1 MTTAERSA
9 GDDVEETADVA
20 PAGFASAL
28 DGLVPRWSTRPPLG
42 YLPGLDGIRAI
53 SVLAV
58 IAYHLEYTWATGGY
72 LGVEVFFVLS
82 GFLITRLLLDEEWR
96 TGAISR
102 SNFWL
107 RRARRLLPAVI
118 ALIVG
123 VWVWALVVLPEGE
136 AARFRGDAFASL
148 FYVQNWHAIIADQPY
163 FESFGRPSPLRH
175 LWSRAIEEQFYLVWP
190 LALPLALRRLGRR
203 RAVGLIVLAALAS
216 AWLMSTTAD
225 IAAPERAYYGTDTRA
240 FGILIGAAVA
250 FAWSPERSRADVA
263 AGARRVIDAA
273 GLMALAAL
281 VWQFAVRSEFDPWTY
296 PQGFLWVDA
305 CTIVLLITATHPA
318 SNAHRII
325 GAKILAAIGR
335 RSYSL
340 YLWHW
345 PVIVFTRPSLDWGL
359 GGTTALLARLAL
371 IGGLSEL
378 SYRFVEQPFR
388 DGRMQRLAAGVR
400 ARIGEAPS
408 RRLGVGGAA
417 LGGTMLVLLLAAPAP
432 AQRVETARAPLATTT
447 TTTTTTAA
455 PTSST
460 TAPTATTA
468 PTTTAA
474 PQPGTEHMTVIGE
487 SVTLGAVSQL
497 QAYYGERLHLNAVK
511 GRRASESI
519 AHLQQLSAEGQL
531 RDTVVL
537 HIGNNGAI
545 SSDAFNAAYDAVG
558 PDRTL
563 VLVRIRVPRRWE
575 AQVNGEIDRLASEH
589 ANIVVADWNKIAN
602 EEPGLLTD
610 DGVHLSQAGKDRYT
624 RMLAELVR

>member
-1 MTTAERSA
+1 MTTAEREA
-9 GDDVEETADVA
+9 GDVEETEVT

-102 SNFWL
+102 STFWL

-118 ALIVG
+118 VLIVG
-123 VWVWALVVLPEGE
+123 VWVWALVGLPAGE

-175 LWSRAIEEQFYLVWP
+175 LWSLAIEEQFYLLWP
-190 LALPLALRRLGRR
+190 LVLPFGLRRLGRR
-203 RAVGLIVLAALAS
+203 RTAGLIVLAALGS
-216 AWLMSTTAD
+216 AWLMSATAD
-225 IAAPERAYYGTDTRA
+225 VAAPERAYYGTDTRA
-240 FGILIGAAVA
+240 FGILVGAALA
-250 FAWSPERSRADVA
+250 FAWSPERSRTRIAPA
-263 AGARRVIDAA
+263 ARRVIDLL
-273 GLMALAAL
+273 GLAALAAL
-281 VWQFAVRSEFDPWTY
+281 VWQFAGRSEFDPWTY

-305 CTIVLLITATHPA
+305 CTIVLLVAATHPA
-318 SNAHRII
+318 SIAHKVI
-325 GAKILAAIGR
+325 GAKVLAAIGR

-345 PVIVFTRPSLDWGL
+345 PVIVFTRPGVDWGL
-359 GGTTALLARLAL
+359 TGSAAL
-371 IGGLSEL
+371 IVRVAIIAALSEL

-388 DGRMQRLAAGVR
+388 DGRMQRLAAGVEQR
-400 ARIGEAPS
+400 VGAAPARRIGLA
-408 RRLGVGGAA
+408 GGA
-417 LGGTMLVLLLAAPAP
+417 LGLSMLVLLLAVPAP
-432 AQRVETARAPLATTT
+432 ALRVETARAPLATTT
-447 TTTTTTAA
+447 STTTTVAPTTETTAA
-455 PTSST
+455 PVT
-460 TAPTATTA
+460 TATTT
-468 PTTTAA
+468 PTTSA
-474 PQPGTEHMTVIGE
+474 PQPGTELVTIIGE
-487 SVTLGAVSQL
+487 SVTLGAANQL
-497 QAYYGERLHLNAVK
+497 GAYYGDRLHLDAVK

-519 AHLQQLSAEGQL
+519 AYLQQLSAEGNL
-531 RDTVVL
+531 RPTVVL

-545 SSDAFNAAYDAVG
+545 SSDSFNAAYDAVG

-563 VLVRIRVPRRWE
+563 ILVRIRVPRRWE
-575 AQVNGEIDRLASEH
+575 AQVNGEIDRLAGEH
-589 ANIVVADWNKIAN
+589 DNVVIADWNKIAN

-624 RMLAELVR
+624 QMLAALVP